1 MNIILLNEKII
12 LERLVS
18 ILHNKNDENY
28 IYYLVAH
35 NLKAIRKEKGLTQA
49 KFAELCNYS
58 EGFIMNIESNKYLQ
72 TFSLGTLWK
81 FAQVLDIDIRELFIP
96 IDDNK

>member
-1 MNIILLNEKII
+1 M
-12 LERLVS
+12 S

-28 IYYLVAH
+28 FYYLVAH

-81 FAQVLDIDIRELFIP
+81 FGQVLDIDIRELFIP

>member
-1 MNIILLNEKII
+1 MKKLSVDK
-12 LERLVS
+12 LVET
-18 ILHNKNDENY
+18 IHTL
-28 IYYLVAH
+28 
-35 NLKAIRKEKGLTQA
+35 RKEKGLTQA

>member
-1 MNIILLNEKII
+1 M
-12 LERLVS
+12 S

-35 NLKAIRKEKGLTQA
+35 NLKSIRKEKELTQA

>member
-1 MNIILLNEKII
+1 M
-12 LERLVS
+12 S
-18 ILHNKNDENY
+18 ILYNKNDENY

-35 NLKAIRKEKGLTQA
+35 NLKSIRKEKGLTQA

-58 EGFIMNIESNKYLQ
+58 EWFIMNIESNKYLQ